1 MKLRVIGKLKD
12 NKGYIILDEE
22 SGYYR
27 AYSKNDLTAALQNG
41 SIKLVNAAICRGQF
55 KVTDSSEERLF
66 EYDADNNMMCTKNK
80 YSLVILD
87 VFTDRNGHKT
97 GYRVCDSNM
106 KIMNMTWVYMDNF
119 IKNYMTKIDVLLI
132 NAKVTAMDRGK
143 MKISPIRGQ
152 FNTIVAEPEPKKQA
166 TKIEN
171 AVETKIEN
179 DVETSEN
186 KGKQWRYNKRL
197 EKYEKVPNRIIRGL
211 ICRNIT
217 GFPTKWEWVNNE
229 YGINLERECKI
240 FVKEIYTKPEY
251 KLTAKDNE
259 LLKKVV
265 KYALEN
271 NDAPLR
277 VKEDIMGL
285 LGQFLVRR
293 KELADGTAKY
303 ILRHYSNKIRDYD
316 GNLMIYLM
324 QEKYPGL
331 VSDTIRS
338 YVASLDKL
346 MKKRDEETKRM
357 LEEKENKYKPFDVV
371 GYNTERA
378 INQIG
383 FTWNKSRDGEKYNTE
398 YGYTKTLK
406 YIGDRRG
413 NEVFGDT
420 YIRYIEDQ
428 LSSAKPNKVKDIVE
442 RNAVFD
448 LETDSKI
455 IIEVMN
461 KIRDSALNSDE
472 YSLFRLYYESGFNC
486 WYSSDRIV
494 RTAKFG
500 SHLRKD
506 KVVNYRQLGNSRA
519 IVDDRMDKLITEVK
533 NSILSYSEFIW
544 LDRNKALRLIERAV
558 LKLRFV

>member
-87 VFTDRNGHKT
+87 VFTDKNGHKT

-119 IKNYMTKIDVLLI
+119 IKNYMNKIEVLLI

-152 FNTIVAEPEPKKQA
+152 FNTIVAEPEPKKQ
-166 TKIEN
+166 
-171 AVETKIEN
+171 ETKIKN
-179 DVETSEN
+179 DVEPLEN
-186 KGKQWRYNKRL
+186 KAKQWRHKKRL
-197 EKYEKVPNRIIRGL
+197 EKYEQIPSRLIRGL
-211 ICRNIT
+211 ICKNIK
-217 GFPTKWEWVNNE
+217 GVPTNWEWVNNKKD
-229 YGINLERECKI
+229 INLELECKI

-271 NDAPLR
+271 KDATLK

-285 LGQFLVRR
+285 LSQFLVRR
-293 KELADGTAKY
+293 KELADETAKY
-303 ILRHYSNKIRDYD
+303 ILRNYSNKIRDYD
-316 GNLMIYLM
+316 GNLMTYLM

-331 VSDTIRS
+331 VGDTIRS
-338 YVASLDKL
+338 YVASIDKL
-346 MKKRDEETKRM
+346 IKERDEKRQRL
-357 LEEKENKYKPFDVV
+357 LEETKYKPFDVV
-371 GYNTERA
+371 NYNTERA

-383 FTWNKSRDGEKYNTE
+383 FTWNKSRDGVKYNTE

-406 YIGDRRG
+406 YIGDRQG

-420 YIRYIEDQ
+420 YIRYITDQ
-428 LSSAKPNKVKDIVE
+428 LSSAEPNKVKDIVE

-448 LETDSKI
+448 LETDSRI
-455 IIEVMN
+455 IIAVMN
-461 KIRDSALNSDE
+461 EIREIALNNGDYE
-472 YSLFRLYYESGFNC
+472 LFKIYYESGFNC
-486 WYSSDRIV
+486 WYPSDKII
-494 RTAKFG
+494 RTAKLD

-506 KVVNYRQLGNSRA
+506 RVINYRQLGNSRA
-519 IVDDRMDKLITEVK
+519 IIDDRMDKLINEVK
-533 NSILSYSEFIW
+533 NGILNYKEFYWI
-544 LDRNKALRLIERAV
+544 DRDYALRLLNRTV
-558 LKLRFV
+558 LNLRFV